1 MFHEAIKFFK
11 LNYEQKN
18 DIKDQIGSEV
28 FTIDFLVNFFNQKLD
43 KGNDKYALLKDIH
56 FTKDNQRFLLVLD
69 NCQNLFDKDLEKF
82 KSLIFKLEEECEKLN
97 IVIVSRIKLYIQNQ
111 NIKNIELGKIK
122 NNKDAITFF
131 ESRLDFNDELQIS

>member
-11 LNYEQKN
+11 LNYVQKN
-18 DIKDQIGSEV
+18 DIKEQIGSEV

-43 KGNDKYALLKDIH
+43 KGNDEYARYKDKN
-56 FTKDNQRFLLVLD
+56 FTNDNQRFLLVLD
-69 NCQNLFDKDLEKF
+69 NCQNIFDKDLEKF

-131 ESRLDFNDELQIS
+131 ESQLDFNDSL